1 MDNPETVA
9 IDSVSDAVTNK
20 LDLLY
25 EQQKQDVK
33 DMRSALLGC
42 NRKDAK
48 SVKSAMRSIL
58 IMRVYHQIAR
68 IIRFTEEMDKIEDKM
83 YKELDAQLID
93 PDFTGTE
100 ALVLLIGIQER
111 LQKVMVESQKLL
123 DPYLDM
129 DKLMIVDV
137 EEQAEEDD
145 SFGSKILSQTS
156 RQNIRDGAQKIL
168 SLLSDSSSPSES
180 EKVG

>member
-9 IDSVSDAVTNK
+9 IDSVSDTVTTEVN
-20 LDLLY
+20 LLY
-25 EQQKQDVK
+25 KQQEQDVK
-33 DMRSALLGC
+33 GMRSALLGC

-48 SVKSAMRSIL
+48 SVKSAMRNIL
-58 IMRVYHQIAR
+58 VMRVYHQLAR

-83 YKELDAQLID
+83 YKELDRQLLD

-100 ALVLLIGIQER
+100 SLVLLIGIQER
-111 LQKVMVESQKLL
+111 LQKVMVDSQKLL

-129 DKLMIVDV
+129 NELMMIEAEV
-137 EEQAEEDD
+137 EEEQDD

-156 RQNIRDGAQKIL
+156 RQNIREGARRIL
-168 SLLSDSSSPSES
+168 SILDSPTSSES
-180 EKVG
+180 GKVG